1 MYSRPIIYLSVI
13 IIFAFNSCLKHP
25 SENSKNDREITKL
38 KGNVKSVSEIN
49 YSGAGKCLTNI
60 LFNPN
65 GYITKQ
71 ESFNPDK
78 SLIRRWVYTYD
89 RNNHPLTRKCWVQ
102 KDSLSYTM
110 YYYYNA
116 NKKLTSTKL
125 IKSNGILGTLDTIRY
140 DTKLNTLFERNIGE
154 NNLLGNSILKKFNDR
169 NEVIEESYSEYIIHS
184 HGKFTY
190 KYNSKHLQ
198 EEVSSWTNKDSLV
211 NRIYTTYFEDNNIKK
226 SESYN
231 SANMLVSTINYKY
244 DKEGNPIE
252 IIELSPDNKIKNKST
267 YNYQYDKEG
276 NWTSF
281 FGYVNNKLE
290 TIITR
295 KLEYYR

>member
-1 MYSRPIIYLSVI
+1 
-13 IIFAFNSCLKHP
+13 
-25 SENSKNDREITKL
+25 
-38 KGNVKSVSEIN
+38 VKSVSEIN

-71 ESFNPDK
+71 ESFNPDG
-78 SLIRRWVYTYD
+78 SLIRRWIYTYD
-89 RNNHPLTRKCWVQ
+89 LNNHPLTRKCWVQ

-110 YYYYNA
+110 YYNYNTT
-116 NKKLTSTKL
+116 NKLTSTRL
-125 IKSNGILGTLDTIRY
+125 IKSNGILGTLDSIQY
-140 DTKLNTLFERNIGE
+140 DPKLHTLFERNFGE

-169 NEVIEESYSEYIIHS
+169 NEVIEELYVEYIIHS

-231 SANMLVSTINYKY
+231 SANMLVSTINYTY

>member
-1 MYSRPIIYLSVI
+1 MCNRATFFLFVI
-13 IIFAFNSCLKHP
+13 ILITFGSCSNNS
-25 SENSKNDREITKL
+25 SNSPKNDRKISKL

-49 YSGAGKCLTNI
+49 YSDAGKCLTNI
-60 LFNPN
+60 FFNQN

-71 ESFNPDK
+71 ESFNPDG
-78 SLIRRWVYTYD
+78 SLIRRWIYSYD
-89 RNNHPLTRKCWVQ
+89 SNNLPVTRKCWVL

-125 IKSNGILGTLDTIRY
+125 IKSNGILGTLDTIQY
-140 DTKLNTLFERNIGE
+140 DTKLNTLFERNFGE

-169 NEVIEESYSEYIIHS
+169 NEVIEELYSEYIIHTQ
-184 HGKFTY
+184 GKFTY
-190 KYNSKHLQ
+190 KYNSKHLL
-198 EEVSSWTNKDSLV
+198 EEVSGWTNKETLV
-211 NRIYTTYFEDNNIKK
+211 SRIHNTYFEDNNIKK
-226 SESYN
+226 TETYN
-231 SANMLVSTINYKY
+231 SANVLVSTINYKY

-252 IIELSPDNKIKNKST
+252 IIELFPDNKIKNKSM

-276 NWTSF
+276 NWTSY

-290 TIITR
+290 TILTR
-295 KLEYYR
+295 KLEYY

>member
-1 MYSRPIIYLSVI
+1 MCNRAAFFLFVI
-13 IIFAFNSCLKHP
+13 ILFTFGSCSDKSSNSL
-25 SENSKNDREITKL
+25 KNDREISKL

-60 LFNPN
+60 LFNRN
-65 GYITKQ
+65 GYITQQ
-71 ESFNPDK
+71 ESFNPDG

-89 RNNHPLTRKCWVQ
+89 PINHPVTRKCWVQ

-116 NKKLTSTKL
+116 NNKLTSTKL
-125 IKSNGILGTLDTIRY
+125 IKSNGILGTLDSIRY
-140 DTKLNTLFERNIGE
+140 DTKLNTLFEQNFGE
-154 NNLLGNSILKKFNDR
+154 NNLLGNSLFKKFNDR
-169 NEVIEESYSEYIIHS
+169 NEVIEELYTEYIVHS
-184 HGKFTY
+184 QGKFTY

-198 EEVSSWTNKDSLV
+198 EEVSSWTNKETLV
-211 NRIYTTYFEDNNIKK
+211 SRIHTTYFEDNNIKK
-226 SESYN
+226 TESYN
-231 SANMLVSTINYKY
+231 SANVLVSTVNYNY
-244 DKEGNPIE
+244 DKEGNLIK
-252 IIELSPDNKIKNKST
+252 ILELFPDNKIKNIST

-290 TIITR
+290 IIMTR
-295 KLEYYR
+295 KLEYY